1 MTGAAYD
8 LTVIGAGIVGLA
20 TAHELLQRRPGLRVA
35 VVEQEERIAF
45 HQSGRNSGVIHAG
58 LYYTPGSLRSR
69 LCREGRDAADPF
81 CGGERR
87 SRTGSPGSSSSPS
100 ATRSCRSST
109 RCSERGT
116 ANGLQGLRLVSDAE
130 AREIEPSVVARQALH
145 VPESGIIDYR
155 EVTSALA
162 RRVTAAGGSL
172 LLGHAVLAVRG
183 SARGVTLETTG
194 GTVASR
200 GAIACSGA
208 SSDRIARLAGVDT
221 RDYRMVPFRGS
232 YSTLVEGRRDLIKGL
247 VYPVPDPSL
256 PFLGVHFTP
265 RIDGAVL
272 IGPNAVLAL
281 ARHRYGRLAFSA
293 RDAAATASFPGFWRL
308 ARRYPGYAVTEV
320 ARDLVKPLLVRE
332 LQRYVP
338 SLRGSDVERGPSG
351 TRAQLLRRDG
361 ILEDDFVVR
370 RSPRMLHVLNA
381 PSPAA
386 TASLAIG
393 APRGRRG
400 GRPFRRLADRRDPPV
415 PSAGERRTARFPY
428 SDRHGFHTRTFME
441 NASLGANHA

>member
-1 MTGAAYD
+1 MPSAPYD
-8 LTVIGAGIVGLA
+8 VTVIGAGIVGLA

-35 VVEQEERIAF
+35 IVDQESAIAF

-69 LCREGRDAADPF
+69 LCREGRELLIRFAEENEIPYRLTGKLVVAVSDAELPRLHALH
-81 CGGERR
+81 
-87 SRTGSPGSSSSPS
+87 
-100 ATRSCRSST
+100 
-109 RCSERGT
+109 ERGT
-116 ANGLQGLRLVSDAE
+116 ANGLQGLRLLTERA
-130 AREIEPSVVARQALH
+130 AREIEPSVVAREALH

-155 EVTSALA
+155 QVTSALA
-162 RRVTAAGGSL
+162 RRIAEAGGSL
-172 LLGHAVLAVRG
+172 LLGHAVLGVHTSG
-183 SARGVTLETTG
+183 QTVTLETTG
-194 GTVASR
+194 GSVTGR

-208 SSDRIARLAGVDT
+208 SSDRIAKLAGVDI

-232 YSTLVEGRRDLIKGL
+232 YSKLVSSSRGLINGL

-256 PFLGVHFTP
+256 PFLGVHFTR
-265 RIDGAVL
+265 RIDDDVL
-272 IGPNAVLAL
+272 IGPNAILAL

-308 ARRYPGYAVTEV
+308 ARRYPRYAATEV
-320 ARDLVKPLLVRE
+320 ARDLSKTLLVRE

-338 SLRGSDVERGPSG
+338 SLQAADVEPGPSG

-361 ILEDDFVVR
+361 VLEDDFVVR
-370 RSPRMLHVLNA
+370 RSPHMLHVLNA

-393 APRGRRG
+393 
-400 GRPFRRLADRRDPPV
+400 RLIADEAAEFLD
-415 PSAGERRTARFPY
+415 
-428 SDRHGFHTRTFME
+428 
-441 NASLGANHA
+441 